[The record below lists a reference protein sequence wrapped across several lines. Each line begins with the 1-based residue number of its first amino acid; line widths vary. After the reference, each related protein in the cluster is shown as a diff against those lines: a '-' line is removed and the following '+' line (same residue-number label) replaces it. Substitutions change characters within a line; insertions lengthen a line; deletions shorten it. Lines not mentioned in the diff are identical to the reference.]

1 MLKREQVEQQQE
13 QLREQIALL
22 PQNQRKRFYQL
33 WQKQVKDPDS
43 YAVLNYL
50 LLAGLHHFYLGKWL
64 RGAVN
69 LVISILAILLVAL
82 GAGLLGLCL
91 LVAITMVELPALF
104 RSELIVLDYNNQ
116 QMQRLLEQV
125 KST

>member
-1 MLKREQVEQQQE
+1 MLNREQVEQRQE

-22 PQNQRKRFYQL
+22 PQEQRKHFYQL

-69 LVISILAILLVAL
+69 LLISIIAILLVAL
-82 GAGLLGLCL
+82 GAGLLGLGL
-91 LVAITMVELPALF
+91 LVAITIVELPALF
-104 RSELIVLDYNNQ
+104 RSELVVLDYNNQ
-116 QMQRLLEQV
+116 QMQQLLEQV
-125 KST
+125 KSA

>member
-1 MLKREQVEQQQE
+1 MLNREQVEHQQE
-13 QLREQIALL
+13 QLREQVALL
-22 PQNQRKRFYQL
+22 PHQQRKRFYQR
-33 WQKQVKDPDS
+33 WQKKVKDPDS

-69 LVISILAILLVAL
+69 LLISLIAILLITL
-82 GAGLLGLCL
+82 GIWFIGVGLLA
-91 LVAITMVELPALF
+91 AITLIELPALF
-104 RSELIVLDYNNQ
+104 RSELVVLDHNNQ

-125 KST
+125 KSA